1 MPKGERGTAKPYLR
15 GTIWWVKYYVPG
27 ETQPRRESSGSTN
40 KQDAVRLLNKRRKE
54 IDDRK
59 VSSSTATVN
68 DLLKL
73 YLDDQKRQKR
83 HSYRSAEGFVR
94 LHLNPAFGLIRAAT
108 LGTKHVKAFIE
119 QKQTAGYANASINRW
134 LEALRRGYTLGL
146 QELPP
151 LVYAAPDIESLML
164 EEDNVR
170 EGFLEHAQYV
180 ALRDE
185 LPDHQRLILAIGY
198 HLAMRRG
205 EILKLRWDQVDWNE
219 NLIRLEKRQTK
230 AKKARIAPL
239 YGELRAWLDMAYA
252 GRDPECPYIIS
263 WRGHGLS
270 EVKTAWKNACR
281 RAGVPDLL
289 VHDLRRT
296 AARTMIRAGIPE
308 KQIMLIAGWKT
319 RSMFDRYHIVD
330 ERDIQEAG
338 KKLALHLA
346 QQECLVKEGTK
357 EGTAELSGGV
367 SEIGQMESIQ

>member
-27 ETQPRRESSGSTN
+27 ETHPRRESSGSTS
-40 KQDAVRLLNKRRKE
+40 KQDAVRLLNTRRKE

-73 YLDDQKRQKR
+73 YLGDQKRQKR

-94 LHLNPAFGLIRAAT
+94 LHLDPAFGLIRAAT
-108 LGTKHVKAFIE
+108 LGTKHIKAFIE

-134 LEALRRGYTLGL
+134 LEALRRGYALGL

-164 EEDNVR
+164 DEDNVR

-252 GRDPECPYIIS
+252 ARDPECPYIIS
-263 WRGHGLS
+263 WRGHGVS
-270 EVKTAWKNACR
+270 EVKTAWRNACR

-330 ERDIQEAG
+330 ERDIQEAR
-338 KKLALHLA
+338 KKLARHLA
-346 QQECLVKEGTK
+346 EQECLVKEGTK
-357 EGTAELSGGV
+357 EGTEKWNAAVSG
-367 SEIGQMESIQ
+367 IAQTESIQ

>member
-27 ETQPRRESSGSTN
+27 ETQPRRESSGSTS
-40 KQDAVRLLNKRRKE
+40 KQDAVRLLNARRKE

-73 YLDDQKRQKR
+73 YVDDQKRQKR

-94 LHLNPAFGLIRAAT
+94 LHLGPAFGLIRAAT

-119 QKQTAGYANASINRW
+119 QKQTGGYANASINRW
-134 LEALRRGYTLGL
+134 LEALRRAYTLGL

-151 LVYAAPDIESLML
+151 LVYAAPDLETLML
-164 EEDNVR
+164 DEDNVR
-170 EGFLEHAQYV
+170 ESFLEHAQYV

-185 LPDHQRLILAIGY
+185 LPDHQRLMLAIGY

-239 YGELRAWLDMAYA
+239 YGELRAWLDIAYA
-252 GRDPECPYIIS
+252 ARDPECPYIMS
-263 WRGHGLS
+263 WRGHGVS
-270 EVKTAWKNACR
+270 EVKTAWRNACT

-289 VHDLRRT
+289 IHDLRRT

-319 RSMFDRYHIVD
+319 RSMFDS
-330 ERDIQEAG
+330 
-338 KKLALHLA
+338 
-346 QQECLVKEGTK
+346 
-357 EGTAELSGGV
+357 LSHRR
-367 SEIGQMESIQ
+367 